1 MWIFTDRGLIE
12 ISKHS
17 TDRLRLRS
25 ENVEE
30 FYSLA
35 REAVAD
41 PSDISVL
48 DREEKRFSAKKYVIA
63 KVIQH
68 LVFQVNYEDL
78 PVAVLEKEKVFYIRV
93 LECIGTHRRSV

>member
-12 ISKHS
+12 LSKYS

-35 REAVAD
+35 KEAATD

-48 DREEKRFSAKKYVIA
+48 DKEEKRFSAKKYVIA

-68 LVFQVNYEDL
+68 LVFQINYEDL
-78 PVAVLEKEKVFYIRV
+78 PDVVLEKDKVFYVRV
-93 LECIGTHRRSV
+93 LECIGTYRRSE